1 MLDSATISPDMLQ
14 RARQISDS
22 IVANRREIHRHPE
35 LSFQERRTAALVS
48 SYMEKLGY
56 TVRQVAGTGVI
67 AEIGSVGAGALVG
80 IRADMDA
87 LPIEEENK
95 EDYASANG
103 GVMHACGHDSHVACA
118 LAAAKLLAEDF
129 ANNKLS
135 GRIRFLFQP
144 AEETVNEANKSG
156 ATLLVE
162 SGALSEMRALIALH
176 VLPELTTGMIGVRDG
191 ALLAACDCFTVNIIG
206 KGGHGSRPENGVD
219 PVVLSAH
226 VVQALQSVISR
237 RKSAVLPAVLTIG
250 GIRSSSYAPNVIPDR
265 VELTA
270 TVRYLDRSLHTIME
284 EEVRRAVSI
293 VESLGGRVELDYK
306 HETPALCNDAGV
318 TQVVRE
324 AAQALLGAT
333 ALYEVPCDMGAD
345 DFSYYTEH
353 LPCSYFV
360 LGAKIEGSPR
370 QLHSSTFDINEDA
383 LPIGAAMLAET
394 AKRLLVA
401 TTEKS

>member
-1 MLDSATISPDMLQ
+1 MSNPATISPDMLQ

-22 IVANRREIHRHPE
+22 IVANRRDIHKHPE
-35 LSFQERRTAALVS
+35 LSFQESRTAALIS

-56 TVRQVAGTGVI
+56 TLRQVAGTGVV
-67 AEIGSVGAGALVG
+67 AEIGSAGSGPLVG

-87 LPIEEENK
+87 LPIEEENQQ
-95 EDYASANG
+95 DYASANS

-118 LAAAKLLAEDF
+118 LGAARLLSEDF
-129 ANNKLS
+129 VNNKLA

-162 SGALSEMRALIALH
+162 SGAISEMRALIALH
-176 VLPELTTGMIGVRDG
+176 VLPELTTGMIGVREG
-191 ALLAACDCFTVNIIG
+191 VLLAACDCFTVNIIG
-206 KGGHGSRPENGVD
+206 KGGHGSRPENGID
-219 PVVLSAH
+219 PVVLSAQ

-250 GIRSSSYAPNVIPDR
+250 GIRSSSYASNVIPDR

-270 TVRYLDRSLHTIME
+270 TVRYFDRTLHTIME
-284 EEVRRAVSI
+284 EEVRQAVSV

-306 HETPALCNDAGV
+306 HETPALCNDAAV

-324 AAQALLGAT
+324 AALALLGAN
-333 ALYEVPCDMGAD
+333 ALYEVPRDMGAD

-394 AKRLLVA
+394 AKRLLVG
-401 TTEKS
+401 TPVKP